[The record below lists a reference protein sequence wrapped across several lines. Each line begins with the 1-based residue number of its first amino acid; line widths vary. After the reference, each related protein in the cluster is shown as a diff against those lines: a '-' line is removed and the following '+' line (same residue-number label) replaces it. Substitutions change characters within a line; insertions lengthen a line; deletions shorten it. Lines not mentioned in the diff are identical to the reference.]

1 MSDGSNGTWMIVTLG
16 RAGAFR
22 PPLSAARLAGACSAD
37 VLLADVRLAAVGP
50 APVVLDPADVGG
62 PPAGGLGATLA
73 REVGAAGLP
82 AGRMTPVEA
91 AGFEAAARIG

>member
-22 PPLSAARLAGACSAD
+22 PPLAAARLAGACSD

-73 REVGAAGLP
+73 TEVGAAGLP

-91 AGFEAAARIG
+91 AGFGAAARIG